1 MLRHFISENKF
12 NTNNTKAWANFI
24 RKFISQYN
32 LQSILFENEDGDCIG
47 IDSQEEHQLLEGL
60 LFEVEE
66 IKITLDY
73 IFEGNIEYGSDY
85 YKN

>member
-12 NTNNTKAWANFI
+12 NTNNTKAWVNFI

-32 LQSILFENEDGDCIG
+32 LQSILFENEDGMCIY
-47 IDSQEEHQLLEGL
+47 INSQEEHQLLEDL
-60 LFEVEE
+60 LYLVEDTEV
-66 IKITLDY
+66 TLNY
-73 IFEGNIEYGSDY
+73 IFEGNMEYGSDY